1 MLIADLKWIDYGF
14 SMRDEAS
21 LLVLKPAYCLNL
33 TLAIGTKG
41 NSGSDYFYT
50 NVFNVGMV
58 QREKVLVI
66 NKGMVVALKT
76 LDDIENYLS
85 LMINS
90 ISGETW
96 DDIVIQL
103 QKYFDWEYE
112 GYSTFYFNYF
122 NLSNC

>member
-14 SMRDEAS
+14 STRDEAS
-21 LLVLKPAYCLNL
+21 LLVLKPA
-33 TLAIGTKG
+33 
-41 NSGSDYFYT
+41 

-112 GYSTFYFNYF
+112 GYREV
-122 NLSNC
+122 

>member
-14 SMRDEAS
+14 STRDEAS

-66 NKGMVVALKT
+66 NKGMVVVLKT

-112 GYSTFYFNYF
+112 GYREV
-122 NLSNC
+122 

>member
-1 MLIADLKWIDYGF
+1 M
-14 SMRDEAS
+14 
-21 LLVLKPAYCLNL
+21 
-33 TLAIGTKG
+33 
-41 NSGSDYFYT
+41 
-50 NVFNVGMV
+50 
-58 QREKVLVI
+58 I

-96 DDIVIQL
+96 DDIVIKL

-112 GYSTFYFNYF
+112 GYREV
-122 NLSNC
+122 

>member
-14 SMRDEAS
+14 STRDEAS

-33 TLAIGTKG
+33 TLAIGT
-41 NSGSDYFYT
+41 
-50 NVFNVGMV
+50 
-58 QREKVLVI
+58 
-66 NKGMVVALKT
+66 KGMVVALKT

-112 GYSTFYFNYF
+112 GYREV
-122 NLSNC
+122 

>member
-14 SMRDEAS
+14 STRDEAS

-66 NKGMVVALKT
+66 NKGLVVVLKT
-76 LDDIENYLS
+76 LDDI
-85 LMINS
+85 
-90 ISGETW
+90 
-96 DDIVIQL
+96 
-103 QKYFDWEYE
+103 
-112 GYSTFYFNYF
+112 
-122 NLSNC
+122 